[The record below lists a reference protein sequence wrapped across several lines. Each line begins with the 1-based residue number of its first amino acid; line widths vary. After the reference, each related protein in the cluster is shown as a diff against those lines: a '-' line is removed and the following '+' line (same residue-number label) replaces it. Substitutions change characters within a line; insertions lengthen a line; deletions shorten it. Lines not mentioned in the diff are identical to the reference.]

1 MQLKKVIQ
9 QFKNRKVLL
18 LQGPVGPFFYHFAK
32 DLKNNQA
39 QVYKINFNGG
49 DFIFYPFGA
58 KSYRGSLQNFKSFL
72 QDFCK
77 IHNIDCIIMF
87 NDCRPI
93 HKIAIQVAD
102 CLGLQTYIFE
112 EGYIRPNF
120 ITFENKG
127 VNANSTLPKDPNFY
141 LTYKEKSTYKEKNVK
156 HSFRNMAWFAF
167 LYWFNSFLFAWY
179 FNNKLHHRSLS
190 FTEMF
195 PWFLSFL
202 RKQWYKISEKEDREF
217 ILDSKENYFVLI
229 LQVYNDTQIK
239 NHFEGRRIE
248 NFIKNSI
255 RSFAKYSKKQ
265 HFLVIKHH
273 PMDRGYKNYKK
284 FIKRQTRKYNVT
296 QRVIYIH
303 EIHLP
308 TLLKNALGCVVINST
323 TGLSSLLHKCP
334 TKVCGNA
341 FYNICGLTYQ
351 ESLNKFWKAA
361 KKFKINQNLF
371 ERFRSYLIDNVQ
383 INGSFYGKLAAKCP
397 PPPHKISSQTLAKT
411 KKDFSPKP

>member
-18 LQGPVGPFFYHFAK
+18 LQGPVGPFFYHFARG
-32 DLKNNQA
+32 LKNNQA

-58 KSYRGSLQNFKSFL
+58 KSYRGSLQNFESFL

-141 LTYKEKSTYKEKNVK
+141 LTHKEKSTHEEKNVK

-255 RSFAKYSKKQ
+255 RSFAKYSKITANDPGTLSQLKQ
-265 HFLVIKHH
+265 TTSVDITAKSWARSTSIALSTSET
-273 PMDRGYKNYKK
+273 
-284 FIKRQTRKYNVT
+284 IKRRIPKSAVSAILNACMLILLAPNVRT
-296 QRVIYIH
+296 TSLIRPVLFSKKTDNCLIVIY
-303 EIHLP
+303 P
-308 TLLKNALGCVVINST
+308 TN
-323 TGLSSLLHKCP
+323 
-334 TKVCGNA
+334 
-341 FYNICGLTYQ
+341 
-351 ESLNKFWKAA
+351 
-361 KKFKINQNLF
+361 
-371 ERFRSYLIDNVQ
+371 
-383 INGSFYGKLAAKCP
+383 
-397 PPPHKISSQTLAKT
+397 
-411 KKDFSPKP
+411 

>member
-1 MQLKKVIQ
+1 MQLKEVIQ
-9 QFKNRKVLL
+9 QFQNRKILL

-32 DLKNNQA
+32 LLSSKNQI
-39 QVYKINFNGG
+39 YKINFNGG
-49 DFIFYPFGA
+49 DFLFYPFKA
-58 KSYRGSLQNFKSFL
+58 KSYRGSLANLEIFL
-72 QDFCK
+72 QEFCK
-77 IHNIDCIIMF
+77 TYRIDCVIMF

-93 HKIAIQVAD
+93 HKIGVKVAQS
-102 CLGLQTYIFE
+102 LNLQTYIFE

-120 ITFENKG
+120 ITFEKDG
-127 VNANSTLPKDPNFY
+127 VNANSTLPKDSNFY
-141 LTYKEKSTYKEKNVK
+141 LTYKNKPAQEEKNVQ
-156 HSFRNMAWFAF
+156 HSFRNMAWFSF
-167 LYWFNSFLFAWY
+167 LYWFGAFLLGWY

-195 PWFLSFL
+195 PWFLSLF
-202 RKQWYKISEKEDREF
+202 RKHWYRFSQKEDRDF
-217 ILDSKENYFVLI
+217 ILDSKKNYFVVV

-284 FIKRQTRKYNVT
+284 FIKRQTRKYNVS

-303 EIHLP
+303 DIHLP

-323 TGLSSLLHKCP
+323 TGLSSILHKCP

-341 FYNICGLTYQ
+341 FYNIQGLTYQ

-361 KKFKINQNLF
+361 KKYKINQTLF
-371 ERFRSYLIDNVQ
+371 EHFRSFLIDKVQ
-383 INGSFYGKLAAKCP
+383 INGSFYGK
-397 PPPHKISSQTLAKT
+397 I
-411 KKDFSPKP
+411 D

>member
-1 MQLKKVIQ
+1 MQLKEVIQ
-9 QFKNRKVLL
+9 QFQNRKILL
-18 LQGPVGPFFYHFAK
+18 LQGPVGPFFYRFAK
-32 DLKNNQA
+32 LLSLKNQI
-39 QVYKINFNGG
+39 YKINFNGG
-49 DFIFYPFGA
+49 DFLFYPFKA
-58 KSYRGSLQNFKSFL
+58 KSYRGSLANLETFL
-72 QDFCK
+72 QEFCK
-77 IHNIDCIIMF
+77 TYRIDCVIMF

-93 HKIAIQVAD
+93 HKIGVKVAQS
-102 CLGLQTYIFE
+102 LNLQTYIFE

-120 ITFENKG
+120 ITFEKDG
-127 VNANSTLPKDPNFY
+127 VNANSTLPKDSNFY
-141 LTYKEKSTYKEKNVK
+141 LTYKNKPTQEEKNVQ
-156 HSFRNMAWFAF
+156 HSFRNMAWFSF
-167 LYWFNSFLFAWY
+167 LYWFGAFLLGWY

-195 PWFLSFL
+195 PWFLSLF
-202 RKQWYKISEKEDREF
+202 RKHWYRFSQKEDRDF
-217 ILDSKENYFVLI
+217 ILDSKKNYFVVV

-284 FIKRQTRKYNVT
+284 FIKRQTRKYNVS

-303 EIHLP
+303 DIHLP

-323 TGLSSLLHKCP
+323 TGLSSILHKCP

-341 FYNICGLTYQ
+341 FYNIQGLTYQ

-361 KKFKINQNLF
+361 KKYKINQTLF
-371 ERFRSYLIDNVQ
+371 ERFRSFLIDKVQ
-383 INGSFYGKLAAKCP
+383 INGSFYGNL
-397 PPPHKISSQTLAKT
+397 S
-411 KKDFSPKP
+411 

>member
-1 MQLKKVIQ
+1 MQLQEVIQ
-9 QFKNRKVLL
+9 QFQNRKILI
-18 LQGPVGPFFYHFAK
+18 LQGPIGPFFYHLSK
-32 DLKNNQA
+32 QLIKNQN

-49 DFIFYPFGA
+49 DFLFYPFKA
-58 KSYRGSLQNFKSFL
+58 KAYCGSLENLKSFL
-72 QDFCK
+72 QEFCK
-77 IHNIDCIIMF
+77 THHIDCMMMF

-93 HKIAIQVAD
+93 HKVAIKVAQS
-102 CLGLQTYIFE
+102 LKIQTYIFE

-120 ITFENKG
+120 ITFEKEG
-127 VNANSTLPKDPNFY
+127 VNANSTLSKDPNFY
-141 LTYKEKSTYKEKNVK
+141 LTYQGNLQSPQKDVL

-167 LYWFNSFLFAWY
+167 LYWFGAFLLGWY

-195 PWFLSFL
+195 PWFLSLF
-202 RKQWYKISEKEDREF
+202 RKYWYHFSQREDREL
-217 ILDSKENYFVLI
+217 ILDSKKNYFTLI

-284 FIKRQTRKYNVT
+284 FIRRQSKKYNVT
-296 QRVIYIH
+296 TRVIYIH

-308 TLLKNALGCVVINST
+308 TLLKNSLGCIVINST

-334 TKVCGNA
+334 TKVCGSA
-341 FYNICGLTYQ
+341 FYNIHGLTYQ

-361 KKFKINQNLF
+361 KKFKINQPLF
-371 ERFRSYLIDNVQ
+371 EHFRNYLIDNVQ
-383 INGSFYGKLAAKCP
+383 INGSFYGKLATNP
-397 PPPHKISSQTLAKT
+397 PPPHQ
-411 KKDFSPKP
+411 

>member
-1 MQLKKVIQ
+1 M
-9 QFKNRKVLL
+9 
-18 LQGPVGPFFYHFAK
+18 
-32 DLKNNQA
+32 
-39 QVYKINFNGG
+39 
-49 DFIFYPFGA
+49 
-58 KSYRGSLQNFKSFL
+58 
-72 QDFCK
+72 
-77 IHNIDCIIMF
+77 
-87 NDCRPI
+87 
-93 HKIAIQVAD
+93 
-102 CLGLQTYIFE
+102 
-112 EGYIRPNF
+112 
-120 ITFENKG
+120 
-127 VNANSTLPKDPNFY
+127 
-141 LTYKEKSTYKEKNVK
+141 
-156 HSFRNMAWFAF
+156 
-167 LYWFNSFLFAWY
+167 
-179 FNNKLHHRSLS
+179 
-190 FTEMF
+190 
-195 PWFLSFL
+195 
-202 RKQWYKISEKEDREF
+202 
-217 ILDSKENYFVLI
+217 LI

-341 FYNICGLTYQ
+341 FYNIYGLTYQ

-361 KKFKINQNLF
+361 KKLKINQNLF

-397 PPPHKISSQTLAKT
+397 PPSQNLKPNFSKN
-411 KKDFSPKP
+411 KKGL

>member
-1 MQLKKVIQ
+1 MQLKEVIQ
-9 QFKNRKVLL
+9 QFQNRKILL

-32 DLKNNQA
+32 LLSSKNQI
-39 QVYKINFNGG
+39 YKINFNGG
-49 DFIFYPFGA
+49 DFLFYPFKA
-58 KSYRGSLQNFKSFL
+58 KSYRGSLANLETFL
-72 QDFCK
+72 QEFCK
-77 IHNIDCIIMF
+77 TYRIDCVIMF

-93 HKIAIQVAD
+93 HKIGVKVAQS
-102 CLGLQTYIFE
+102 LNLQTYIFE

-120 ITFENKG
+120 ITFEKDG
-127 VNANSTLPKDPNFY
+127 VNANSTLPKDSNFY
-141 LTYKEKSTYKEKNVK
+141 LTYKNKLAQEEKNVQ
-156 HSFRNMAWFAF
+156 HSFRNMAWFSF
-167 LYWFNSFLFAWY
+167 LYWFGAFLLGWY
-179 FNNKLHHRSLS
+179 FNNKLHHRSFS

-195 PWFLSFL
+195 PWFLSLF
-202 RKQWYKISEKEDREF
+202 RKHWYRFSQKEDRDF
-217 ILDSKENYFVLI
+217 ILDSKKNYFVVV

-284 FIKRQTRKYNVT
+284 FIKRQTRKYNVS

-303 EIHLP
+303 DIHLP

-323 TGLSSLLHKCP
+323 TGLSSILHKCP

-341 FYNICGLTYQ
+341 FYNIQGLTYQ

-361 KKFKINQNLF
+361 KKYKINQTLF
-371 ERFRSYLIDNVQ
+371 ERFRSFLIDKVQ
-383 INGSFYGKLAAKCP
+383 INGSFYGNL
-397 PPPHKISSQTLAKT
+397 S
-411 KKDFSPKP
+411 